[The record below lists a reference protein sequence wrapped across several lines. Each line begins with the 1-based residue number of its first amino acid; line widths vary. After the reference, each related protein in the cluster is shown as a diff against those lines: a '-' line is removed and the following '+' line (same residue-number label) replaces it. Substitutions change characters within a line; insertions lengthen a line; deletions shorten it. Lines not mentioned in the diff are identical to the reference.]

1 MGTDTFGVL
10 AGSGVMVRDEVLGV
24 RRRSPSHDKV
34 GRVGWQFRELLESAP
49 ADFSKVDRSDPW
61 WREQLDPRV
70 GAALVAEALLA
81 GDLPQEAEAA
91 RRGRAE
97 RRAENGEPP
106 VTEPDPPEPFARRV
120 LCGVIARPE
129 PLGIARMV
137 MLDTAEL
144 ASYDRVL
151 LVKAW
156 DAALAWL
163 HAQRLEAAALV
174 AGEATVDSSGSYEI
188 GTEEVRLALTMTR
201 READA
206 IVDLARALHKR
217 LPETK
222 AALERGA
229 ISVEHARIVFRG
241 TEQCTDLECAL
252 IEAGLARSGALPAA
266 GKRTDRTTA
275 SLRDSVRRQVLRIR
289 GPEPDEDRARAAAR
303 RNVRV
308 DDAGDGMT
316 DVVIN
321 TPAVGGQTIWLAIDA
336 RARAMREHAKRQG
349 IDDQRGISAWRADAA
364 VDLASA
370 YLNGGTAAVSAL
382 GTADATAADTLN
394 APDDKPASN
403 NPLLPAVPEGQE
415 PLPGL
420 AAVRDVLAAGPQV
433 QVPWTGAPT
442 AHGRAVL
449 PVLVVLA
456 DSLLDPDGEAGSEP
470 ALLRGHG
477 PVPAQ
482 VARDL
487 ILAEKHW
494 RIALVDKHHQLL
506 TVDTYEPTQAIRDW
520 AMTKYERCSTPGC
533 TNPAIRCDLDHEQ
546 AHAQGGSTSA
556 DNLPPRCR
564 FCHILKTKGMTSIDT
579 EDDETGQT
587 RRVLRMP
594 SGHTYPLADP
604 PLTEQETLDAVA
616 DSTGCGGGGRGEEPP
631 F

>member
-1 MGTDTFGVL
+1 MTDTFGVL

-24 RRRSPSHDKV
+24 RRRSVFADKV
-34 GRVGWQFRELLESAP
+34 GRVGWQFRELLGSAP
-49 ADFSKVDRSDPW
+49 ADFSTVDRSDPW
-61 WREQLDPRV
+61 WQERLDPRV
-70 GAALVAEALLA
+70 GAALAAEAILA
-81 GDLPQEAEAA
+81 GDLPPEAEAA
-91 RRGRAE
+91 RRARAE
-97 RRAENGEPP
+97 RRKENGEPA
-106 VTEPDPPEPFARRV
+106 VIEPDLPEPFARRV
-120 LCGVIARPE
+120 LRGVIERPE
-129 PLGIARMV
+129 PAGIARMV
-137 MLDTAEL
+137 TLDTAEL

-163 HAQRLEAAALV
+163 HAQRLGAAALV
-174 AGEATVDSSGSYEI
+174 AGEATVDSSGTYEI
-188 GTEEVRLALTMTR
+188 GTEEVRLALTLTR

-206 IVDLARALHKR
+206 VVDLARALHAR
-217 LPETK
+217 LPETR

-229 ISVEHARIVFRG
+229 ISVEHARIVVRG
-241 TEQCTDLECAL
+241 TEQCTDDECAL

-266 GKRTDRTTA
+266 GKRTDRTTS
-275 SLRDSVRRQVLRIR
+275 SLRDSVRRQVLRVR

-336 RARAMREHAKRQG
+336 RARAMREHATRQG
-349 IDDQRGISAWRADAA
+349 IEDKRGINAWRADAA

-370 YLNGGTAAVSAL
+370 YLNGGAAAVTAL
-382 GTADATAADTLN
+382 GSADATVLQN
-394 APDDKPASN
+394 DKPSEN

-420 AAVRDVLAAGPQV
+420 AAVQDVLAAGPQV
-433 QVPWTGAPT
+433 SVPWAGAPT

-449 PVLVVLA
+449 PVLVFSGDA
-456 DSLLDPDGEAGSEP
+456 LLHPDGDNAAEP

-477 PVPAQ
+477 PVPAA

-487 ILAEKHW
+487 ILAEKRW
-494 RIALVDKHHQLL
+494 RVALVDRHYQLL
-506 TVDTYEPTQAIRDW
+506 AVDTYEPTQVIRDW
-520 AMTKYERCSTPGC
+520 VMTKYERCSTPGC

-546 AHAQGGSTSA
+546 AHAQGGPTSA

-564 FCHILKTKGMTSIDT
+564 FCHQLKTMGITSIDT
-579 EDDETGQT
+579 EHDETGET

-594 SGHTYPLADP
+594 SGHTYPLVDP
-604 PLTEQETLDAVA
+604 PLTEQQIVDAPTA
-616 DSTGCGGGGRGEEPP
+616 TTGWGDGQEDEKPP

>member
-1 MGTDTFGVL
+1 MTDTFGVL
-10 AGSGVMVRDEVLGV
+10 AGSGVMVRAEVLGV
-24 RRRSPSHDKV
+24 RRRSVFADKV
-34 GRVGWQFRELLESAP
+34 GRVGWQFRELLGSAP
-49 ADFSKVDRSDPW
+49 ADFSTVDRSDPW
-61 WREQLDPRV
+61 WRQVLDPRV
-70 GAALVAEALLA
+70 GAALVAEGILA
-81 GDLPQEAEAA
+81 GDLPPEQEAA

-106 VTEPDPPEPFARRV
+106 LVEQDPPEPFARRI
-120 LCGVIARPE
+120 LRGVIAQPD
-129 PLGIARMV
+129 PLGVARMA
-137 MLDTAEL
+137 MLDTQEL

-163 HAQRLEAAALV
+163 HAQRLDAAALV
-174 AGEATVDSSGSYEI
+174 AGEPTVDASGSYEI
-188 GTEEVRLALTMTR
+188 GTEEVRLALTLTR

-206 IVDLARALHKR
+206 LVDLARALNSR
-217 LPETK
+217 LPVTK

-241 TEQCTDLECAL
+241 TEQCTDTECGL
-252 IEAGLARSGALPAA
+252 IEAGLARSGALPAR

-275 SLRDSVRRQVLRIR
+275 SLRDSVRRQVLRVR
-289 GPEPDEDRARAAAR
+289 GPEPDEDRARAAGR
-303 RNVRV
+303 RHVRV

-349 IDDQRGISAWRADAA
+349 LDDQRGIAAWRADAA

-370 YLNGGTAAVSAL
+370 YLNGGAQAITQL
-382 GTADATAADTLN
+382 GAEDATALA
-394 APDDKPASN
+394 DKPAVT

-420 AAVRDVLAAGPQV
+420 AAVQDVLAAAPQV
-433 QVPWTGAPT
+433 PVPWTGAPT

-449 PVLVVLA
+449 PVVVIPAEALFA
-456 DSLLDPDGEAGSEP
+456 TDGQNASEP
-470 ALLRGHG
+470 GLLRGHG
-477 PVPAQ
+477 PVPAD

-487 ILAEKHW
+487 VLAEKRW

-506 TVDTYEPTQAIRDW
+506 AVDTYEPTQAIRDW
-520 AMTKYERCSTPGC
+520 AMTKHERCSTQGC
-533 TNPAIRCDLDHEQ
+533 GNPAIRCDLDHEK
-546 AHAQGGSTSA
+546 AHADGGPTA
-556 DNLPPRCR
+556 ATNLPPRCR
-564 FCHILKTKGMTSIDT
+564 FCHILKTMGVTSIDT
-579 EDDETGQT
+579 EHDEHGET

-604 PLTEQETLDAVA
+604 PLTEHETVD
-616 DSTGCGGGGRGEEPP
+616 GEAGSSWGSAGQDETAP

>member
-1 MGTDTFGVL
+1 MTDTFGVL
-10 AGSGVMVRDEVLGV
+10 AGSGVMVRAEVLGV
-24 RRRSPSHDKV
+24 RRRSVFADKV
-34 GRVGWQFRELLESAP
+34 GRVGWQLRELLGSAP
-49 ADFSKVDRSDPW
+49 ADFSTVDRSDPW
-61 WREQLDPRV
+61 WRQVLDPRV
-70 GAALVAEALLA
+70 GAALVAEGILA
-81 GDLPQEAEAA
+81 GDLPPEAEAA

-97 RRAENGEPP
+97 RRVENGEPP
-106 VTEPDPPEPFARRV
+106 AIEPCPPEPFARRV
-120 LCGVIARPE
+120 LRGVISNPE
-129 PLGIARMV
+129 PLGIARMF
-137 MLDTAEL
+137 MLDTEEL

-163 HAQRLEAAALV
+163 HAQRIDAAALV
-174 AGEATVDSSGSYEI
+174 AGEPTVDASGSYEI
-188 GTEEVRLALTMTR
+188 GTEEVRLALTLTR

-206 IVDLARALHKR
+206 LVDLARALNGR
-217 LPETK
+217 LPATK

-229 ISVEHARIVFRG
+229 ISVEHARVVFRG
-241 TEQCTDLECAL
+241 TEQCSDTECAL
-252 IEAGLARSGALPAA
+252 IEAGLLRSGALPAA

-275 SLRDSVRRQVLRIR
+275 SLRDSVRRQVLRVR

-349 IDDQRGISAWRADAA
+349 LDDKGGISAWRADAA

-370 YLNGGTAAVSAL
+370 YLNGGTAAVTAL
-382 GTADATAADTLN
+382 GTQDAAAIQNDAA
-394 APDDKPASN
+394 APT
-403 NPLLPAVPEGQE
+403 NPLLPQPEEGQE
-415 PLPGL
+415 PSPGL
-420 AAVRDVLAAGPQV
+420 AAVQDVLAAGPQIP
-433 QVPWTGAPT
+433 VPWTGAPT

-449 PVLVVLA
+449 PIVVILA
-456 DSLLDPDGEAGSEP
+456 EALFATDGDNAAEP
-470 ALLRGHG
+470 GLLRGHG

-487 ILAEKHW
+487 ILAEKRW

-506 TVDTYEPTQAIRDW
+506 AVDTYEPTQAIRDW

-533 TNPAIRCDLDHEQ
+533 ANPAIRCDLDHEK
-546 AHAQGGSTSA
+546 AHSDGGPTEA
-556 DNLPPRCR
+556 GNLPPRCR
-564 FCHILKTKGMTSIDT
+564 FCHLLKTMGITSIDS
-579 EDDETGQT
+579 EHDETGET

-594 SGHTYPLADP
+594 SGHTHPLIDP
-604 PLTEQETLDAVA
+604 PLTERETVD
-616 DSTGCGGGGRGEEPP
+616 DPPSGSGWGGGQQDEECP